1 MKFRQIL
8 VVALV
13 LAFMAGCGGPADDV
27 VRIGVYAS
35 LTGATA
41 TFGQSMQ
48 NGVKMAIEE
57 ANADGGLNGKPFKLY
72 VEDDQSKAEESKTV
86 VTKLITLD
94 KVCAVIG
101 SITSSNSLAA
111 APFCQQSKV
120 PMISP
125 ASTNPKVTEIGDYIF
140 RVCFIDPFQGS
151 VMAKFTYNT
160 LKAHKVAIFIDRK
173 SDYSDG
179 LARYFRKTFTE
190 LGGEVVAEENY
201 IAGDQDFKA
210 QLTAIKAAN
219 PEAIFVPGYYTE
231 VGLIGR
237 QAREL
242 GITVPL
248 LGGDGWN
255 SPRTVEI
262 AGDALEGCYFSDHFA
277 ATDPRPA
284 VQSFI
289 KKYEEKYGERPDAM
303 APLSYDAAGVLV
315 AAIRRAGTPDPKLI
329 RDELAA
335 TKDYE
340 GVGGTITIDDNRNA
354 VKSAVVV
361 QIQGPEFVH
370 VATIEPES

>member
-1 MKFRQIL
+1 VKFRQIL
-8 VVALV
+8 VVAII
-13 LAFMAGCGGPADDV
+13 LALMAGCGGPTEDV

-48 NGVKMAIEE
+48 NGVSLAIEE
-57 ANADGGLNGKPFKLY
+57 ANADGGLNGIPFKLII
-72 VEDDQSKAEESKTV
+72 EDDQSKAEESKTV

-111 APFCQQSKV
+111 APFCQQSKI

-125 ASTNPKVTEIGDYIF
+125 ASTNPEVTKKGDYIF
-140 RVCFIDPFQGS
+140 RVCFIDPFQGA

-160 LKAHKVAIFIDRK
+160 LKARRVAIFIDRK

-179 LARYFRKTFTE
+179 LSRYFKETFTN
-190 LGGEVVAEENY
+190 LGGEIVAEENY

-210 QLTAIKAAN
+210 QLTSMKAAN

-262 AGDALEGCYFSDHFA
+262 AGDALEGCYFSDHFP

-284 VQSFI
+284 VQNFI
-289 KKYEEKYGERPDAM
+289 KKYEEKYHERPDAM

-315 AAIRRAGTPDPKLI
+315 AAIRRAGKPDPKLI
-329 RDELAA
+329 RDELASTA
-335 TKDYE
+335 GYE
-340 GVGGTITIDDNRNA
+340 GVGGTITIDENRNA

-361 QIQGPEFVH
+361 QIQGTDFVH
-370 VATIEPES
+370 VATIEPE

>member
-1 MKFRQIL
+1 VKFWQVF
-8 VVALV
+8 VVAVIVAL
-13 LAFMAGCGGPADDV
+13 MAGCGGPKDDA

-41 TFGQSMQ
+41 TFGQSCK
-48 NGVKMAIEE
+48 NGVEMAIEE
-57 ANADGGLNGKPFKLY
+57 ANAEGGLNGLPFKAII
-72 VEDDQSKAEESKTV
+72 EDDQSKAEESKTV

-120 PMISP
+120 PMVSP
-125 ASTNPKVTEIGDYIF
+125 ASTNPKVTEVGDYIF

-160 LKAHKVAIFIDRK
+160 LNARNVAIFIDRK

-179 LARYFRKTFTE
+179 LSRYFRQTFE
-190 LGGEVVAEENY
+190 GLGGKIVSEENY

-210 QLTAIKAAN
+210 QLTAIKAAK

-284 VQSFI
+284 VQNFI
-289 KKYEEKYGERPDAM
+289 RKYEEKYGERPDAM
-303 APLSYDAAGVLV
+303 APLSYDAAGVLI
-315 AAIRRAGTPDPKLI
+315 AAIRRAGEPNPQLI
-329 RDELAA
+329 RNELAA

-340 GVGGTITIDDNRNA
+340 GVGGTITIDDQRNA

-361 QIQGPEFVH
+361 QIQGTKFAH
-370 VATIEPES
+370 VATINPE